1 MKWYYIH
8 FCIKLDLFQIVEV
21 DGYLLPK
28 GCTIITNMDSMHKD
42 SKQYPIN
49 PESFLPE
56 RFINNLKTMQSA
68 ANGKIE
74 ERDHFNFG
82 WGR

>member
-1 MKWYYIH
+1 
-8 FCIKLDLFQIVEV
+8 
-21 DGYLLPK
+21 
-28 GCTIITNMDSMHKD
+28 MHKQAD
-42 SKQYPIN
+42 RYP
-49 PESFLPE
+49 EPE
-56 RFINNLKTMQSA
+56 RFIPERFMNNLKTMLAS

>member
-1 MKWYYIH
+1 M
-8 FCIKLDLFQIVEV
+8 
-21 DGYLLPK
+21 DGY
-28 GCTIITNMDSMHKD
+28 IIPAGASIISNMGSMHK
-42 SKQYPIN
+42 N
-49 PESFLPE
+49 PDFYADPE
-56 RFINNLKTMQSA
+56 RFYPERFMNNPRTMQAA

>member
-1 MKWYYIH
+1 
-8 FCIKLDLFQIVEV
+8 
-21 DGYLLPK
+21 
-28 GCTIITNMDSMHKD
+28 MDSIHKD
-42 SKQYPIN
+42 PKQYPIH

-56 RFINNLKTMQSA
+56 RFMNNLKTMQSS

>member
-1 MKWYYIH
+1 VY
-8 FCIKLDLFQIVEV
+8 V
-21 DGYLLPK
+21 DGYLIPK
-28 GCTIITNMDSMHKD
+28 GFSIVSSMESMHM
-42 SKQYPIN
+42 N
-49 PESFLPE
+49 PNVYAEPNKFSPE
-56 RFINNLKTMQSA
+56 RFLNNIKTMQSA